1 MGIIRFNITYLYCI
15 TMYNNNIS
23 SMELA
28 RINKERRTYITEG
41 ICGLKNLGN
50 SCYINSILQ
59 CLSSIDLFRTWLLL
73 DEYQGRLK
81 KNTFKHESLVLNLS
95 ALFKQMW
102 FHHTKIS
109 PIGIKKIMG
118 SICDTFRNNEQQD
131 SHEFLNVLLDN
142 IHDEVCSKV
151 NMRFENVPEDV
162 AKYMDFMD
170 YYENE
175 LTKEGQ
181 KEYTQQLEEYKKQNR
196 DVVTINNAYQYWKNY
211 VVRSHSI
218 ITDLFTG
225 LYYSTVIC
233 DECKNVTDTFEPF
246 TILTLHIKETRT
258 ESLEKSLSDFTQE
271 ETLTGDNKFYC
282 NKCNKNVDAHK
293 KMYIWEAPK
302 VLIIQFKRFK
312 NTQNITSNFTNKI
325 MTEVDFPLENLDIAP
340 QLSELHKLSK
350 TKYDL
355 CATSSHSSKTC
366 NMGHYTAY
374 CKNSLN
380 KQWYEYD
387 DDDVYCIAPE
397 KVKDKIITSDAYIL
411 FYVRQ

>member
-1 MGIIRFNITYLYCI
+1 
-15 TMYNNNIS
+15 MYNNNIS

>member
-1 MGIIRFNITYLYCI
+1 
-15 TMYNNNIS
+15 MYNSKIS
-23 SMELA
+23 SLELA
-28 RINKERRTYITEG
+28 KINKERRTYITEG

-73 DEYQGRLK
+73 DEYESRLK

-95 ALFKQMW
+95 GLFKQMW
-102 FHHTKIS
+102 FHHSKIS
-109 PIGIKKIMG
+109 PVGIKKIMG
-118 SICDTFRNNEQQD
+118 SVCDTFRNNEQQD

-151 NMRFENVPEDV
+151 TMRFENVPNDV
-162 AKYMDFMD
+162 YKYMDFME
-170 YYENE
+170 YYETE
-175 LTKEGQ
+175 LTKEEQGA
-181 KEYTQQLEEYKKQNR
+181 YTEELEEYRSKNR
-196 DVVTINNAYQYWKNY
+196 DVITIYNAYHYWKNY

-225 LYYSTVIC
+225 LYYSSVIC

-246 TILTLHIKETRT
+246 TILTLSIKESKIET
-258 ESLEKSLSDFTQE
+258 LEQSLSDFTQE

-282 NKCNKNVDAHK
+282 TKCAKNVDAHK
-293 KMYIWEAPK
+293 KMYIWEPPK

-312 NTQNITSNFTNKI
+312 NTQNITVNFTNKI
-325 MTEVDFPLENLDIAP
+325 MTEIDFPLENLDITP
-340 QLSELHKLSK
+340 QLSELHKVAK

-380 KQWYEYD
+380 KLWYEYD
-387 DDDVYCIAPE
+387 DDDVYCIAPD
-397 KVKDKIITSDAYIL
+397 KVKDKIVTSDAYIL